1 MIMDACGFCFSFC
14 QRSFQAVL
22 PRYKPLSYV
31 DLPLGLS
38 EKARSTLQCPTE
50 FGQLSFQIQVSTV
63 SLRYKAN
70 IIKVPNGP
78 NIFSKWHGMRWAYM
92 VVQAFR
98 LPKER
103 FNLKKM
109 KCHVAFALVITRIT
123 WKVRPVRPVR
133 HGHCMSRDL
142 DVQEIDQFLREQ
154 RLEDLHRKI
163 QALAI
168 QCSSCEK
175 PCEKPCYTI
184 PIGSM
189 VLPYMVIFTINIPQL
204 LAYIP

>member
-1 MIMDACGFCFSFC
+1 MDACGFCFSFC
-14 QRSFQAVL
+14 QRSFQAVP

-70 IIKVPNGP
+70 IIRVPNGP

-92 VVQAFR
+92 VFQAFGP
-98 LPKER
+98 PKER

-109 KCHVAFALVITRIT
+109 KCHVAFALVSLGQSDQLDQLDMVTACHET
-123 WKVRPVRPVR
+123 WT
-133 HGHCMSRDL
+133 SRRSISFSENSD
-142 DVQEIDQFLREQ
+142 
-154 RLEDLHRKI
+154 
-163 QALAI
+163 
-168 QCSSCEK
+168 
-175 PCEKPCYTI
+175 
-184 PIGSM
+184 
-189 VLPYMVIFTINIPQL
+189 
-204 LAYIP
+204 